1 MLQSFAVEIG
11 TSTIPDW
18 ALNRKMFEVHTP
30 TTNAGAVTINGQ
42 SWGPG
47 CAGALAGESPAQA
60 PSGTTG
66 DWITITVRVS

>member
-1 MLQSFAVEIG
+1 MLQSFAVKIG
-11 TSTIPDW
+11 TSLIPDW
-18 ALNRKMFEVHTP
+18 ALNRPMLEVHTP
-30 TTNAGAVTINGQ
+30 ATNAGAVIVNGQ

-47 CAGALAGESPAQA
+47 VAGALAGESPAQA